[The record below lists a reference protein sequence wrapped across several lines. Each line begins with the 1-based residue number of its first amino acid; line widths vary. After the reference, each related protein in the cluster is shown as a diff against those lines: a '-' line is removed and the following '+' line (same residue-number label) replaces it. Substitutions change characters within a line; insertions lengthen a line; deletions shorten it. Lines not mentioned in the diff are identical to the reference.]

1 MRIGLFLITNLA
13 VMFVLSIVLSLF
25 GLGGTENH
33 LGLIIFAS
41 VFGFGGAFVSLMMSK
56 SMAIR
61 SVKARIIEK
70 PESEIENWLMEK
82 IELQAESSGIPTPQF
97 AIFESQSPNAFATG
111 ASKNNSLVA
120 VSTGL
125 LSQMDRDEV
134 EAVLAHE
141 ISHVA
146 NGDMVTLTLLQGVM
160 NTFVMVF
167 AHILAAVI
175 DKGRGRG
182 MGYFMGYFV
191 AQSVLGFLASL
202 ILMWFSRFREYRAD
216 SGGAE
221 LASKQKMI
229 KALKKLES
237 FASSE
242 TLPKEVEAFAI
253 SGGMNELLSTHP
265 PLDKRIKALEDQ

>member
-1 MRIGLFLITNLA
+1 MRIGLFLVTNLA

-25 GLGGTENH
+25 GLGGTGNH

-41 VFGFGGAFVSLMMSK
+41 IFGFGGAFISLMMSK

-61 SVKARIIEK
+61 SVGARIIET
-70 PESEIENWLMEK
+70 PQNEIEKWLVSQVSE
-82 IELQAESSGIPTPQF
+82 QAKSSGIETPQF
-97 AIFESQSPNAFATG
+97 AIFESQVPNAFATG
-111 ASKNNSLVA
+111 ASRDKSLVA

-125 LSQMDRDEV
+125 LHAMDRDEI

-141 ISHVA
+141 VSHVA

-167 AHILAAVI
+167 AHLLAALI

-182 MGYFMGYFV
+182 MGYFIGYFI
-191 AQSVLGFLASL
+191 AQSILGFLASL
-202 ILMWFSRFREYRAD
+202 VLMWFSRFREYRAD
-216 SGGAE
+216 SGGAT
-221 LASKQKMI
+221 LAGKDKMI

-237 FASSE
+237 LGSSE
-242 TLPKEVEAFAI
+242 ALPKEVEAFAI

-265 PLDKRIKALEDQ
+265 PLSKRIEALQKK

>member
-1 MRIGLFLITNLA
+1 MRIGLFLVTNLA

-25 GLGGTENH
+25 GLGGTGNH

-41 VFGFGGAFVSLMMSK
+41 IFGFGGAFISLLMSK
-56 SMAIR
+56 SIAIR
-61 SVKARIIEK
+61 SVNARIIEK
-70 PESEIENWLMEK
+70 PQNKQEEWLINQIMR
-82 IELQAESSGIPTPQF
+82 QAKSSRISTPQF
-97 AIFESQSPNAFATG
+97 AIFESQAPNAFATG
-111 ASKNNSLVA
+111 ANRDNSLVA
-120 VSTGL
+120 VSSGL
-125 LSQMDRDEV
+125 LKQMDQDEV

-167 AHILAAVI
+167 AHILAALI

-182 MGYFMGYFV
+182 MGYFMGYFL

-202 ILMWFSRFREYRAD
+202 VLMWFSRFREYRAD

-221 LASKQKMI
+221 LAGKHKMI
-229 KALKKLES
+229 NALRKLES
-237 FASSE
+237 LSTRE
-242 TLPKEVEAFAI
+242 PLPREVEAFAI
-253 SGGMNELLSTHP
+253 SGGVNELLSTHP
-265 PLDKRIKALEDQ
+265 PLGKRIKALERQ

>member
-25 GLGGTENH
+25 GFGGTENH

-41 VFGFGGAFVSLMMSK
+41 VFGFGGAFISLMMSK

-70 PESEIENWLMEK
+70 PHSEIENWLMEK
-82 IELQAESSGIPTPQF
+82 IELQAESSDIPTPQL

-167 AHILAAVI
+167 AHILAAII

-216 SGGAE
+216 AGGAE
-221 LASKQKMI
+221 LAGKQKMI
-229 KALKKLES
+229 KALKKLEY

-242 TLPKEVEAFAI
+242 ALPKEVEAFAI

-265 PLDKRIKALEDQ
+265 PLNKRIKALENQ

>member
-25 GLGGTENH
+25 GFGGTENH

-41 VFGFGGAFVSLMMSK
+41 VFGFGGAFISLMMSK

-61 SVKARIIEK
+61 
-70 PESEIENWLMEK
+70 PHSEIENWLMEK
-82 IELQAESSGIPTPQF
+82 IELQAESSDIPTPQL

-167 AHILAAVI
+167 AHILAAII

-216 SGGAE
+216 AGGAE
-221 LASKQKMI
+221 LAGKQKMI
-229 KALKKLES
+229 KALKKLEY

-242 TLPKEVEAFAI
+242 ALPKEVEAFAI

-265 PLDKRIKALEDQ
+265 PLNKRIKALENQ